1 MGKLGSLL
9 TRVGLNGFL
18 LGIILA
24 IGLAALVPEL
34 GAQQSTI
41 PWKPFIQVGIALVFF
56 LYGLKLDPMQLRAG
70 LANWKLHVLVQ
81 AATFLIFPLLVM
93 GFHGLFST
101 LNPDFVLGISYL
113 SVLPSTVSASV
124 VLVSIAGGN
133 VAAAIFNASIS
144 SLFGVFLTPIWL
156 RIVAGGT
163 AGELDVWSAFGELSI
178 QVLLPVVLG
187 ISLHG
192 WLFPKLQ
199 PFLARLKA
207 VDQSVILMIVF
218 TTFAESFSQ
227 QLFTSFS
234 WSSLALLSGVMLSL
248 LLLALGL
255 LFWLTSLLRFSR
267 ADQIT
272 TLFCGSTKS
281 LVHGVAMG
289 KVLFPNSAVLGLVL
303 LPVMVYHLQQLIV
316 GSILA
321 RYFEKKITPDLGQG
335 SKNL

>member
-1 MGKLGSLL
+1 MGKLGTLL

-18 LGIILA
+18 LGIFLA

-34 GAQQSTI
+34 GSQQSSV

-56 LYGLKLDPMQLRAG
+56 LYGLKLDPKQLRAG
-70 LANWKLHVLVQ
+70 LSNWKLHLLVQ
-81 AATFLIFPLLVM
+81 TATFLIFPLVVM
-93 GFHGLFST
+93 GLLGVFSG
-101 LNPDFVLGISYL
+101 LNPDFALGISYL
-113 SVLPSTVSASV
+113 SALPSTVSASV

-144 SLFGVFLTPIWL
+144 SLLGVFLTPIWL
-156 RIVAGGT
+156 RVVAGGT
-163 AGELDVWSAFGELSI
+163 AGDLDVWSTFGELSV

-199 PFLARLKA
+199 PFLAKLKA

-227 QLFTSFS
+227 QLFSSFS
-234 WSSLALLSGVMLSL
+234 WSSLGLLSGLMCCL

-255 LFWLTSLLRFSR
+255 LYGLCSLLGFSR
-267 ADQIT
+267 GDQIT

-303 LPVMVYHLQQLIV
+303 LPVMVYHLQQLIL

-321 RYFEKKITPDLGQG
+321 RYFEKK
-335 SKNL
+335 